1 MSLVDL
7 IKKEDDKYI
16 SISAFIKLVSNHT
29 KDSNDLVIEYLG
41 KFCLSDRYDQIGFY
55 TKNSGNGY
63 TSWLY
68 LSSLICKDDK
78 IDGHRFYTMS
88 ELEKNDKFLASYFL
102 KAEIFD
108 ASFMDGL
115 NLNLDGDNANLRI
128 ENIEDLI
135 DSEFEKQHR
144 EYIAVN
150 DFVNNLYKGIG
161 SGKPLKFTLKSL
173 LKNTALREVKLY
185 KFHNLNYSLVSPTD
199 NLEYKNT
206 DDLLR
211 HFYSVLDDEQTGTV
225 TSDRK
230 PFKDFYFGYSET
242 QDIINSALKQHEI
255 RQMSPIAE
263 QSSTEN
269 PKLLKSNNVI
279 DSLGENQKLLI
290 TYAFFT
296 ASDITCLIIDENPA
310 YINSNANYLR
320 HHRMICKAIN
330 AGSLIPN
337 DSDEIPAKQVKIWLA
352 NHNFIYKG
360 FNDNLSNGDDNVG
373 LPMVGHVIKT
383 YDQLVDELATANNT
397 IKDLKNKPAQ
407 VEAVKYS
414 YTTPAMEIM
423 DAVINEF
430 WINYSPEQPA
440 PKQST
445 ITEWITANFKDI
457 SSALAL
463 NIDKVC
469 RHSDARGGGQY
480 KRS

>member
-41 KFCLSDRYDQIGFY
+41 KFCLSDRYEQIGFY

-102 KAEIFD
+102 KDEVFD

-115 NLNLDGDNANLRI
+115 NLNLDGDNTNLRI

-185 KFHNLNYSLVSPTD
+185 KFQNLNYSL
-199 NLEYKNT
+199 
-206 DDLLR
+206 
-211 HFYSVLDDEQTGTV
+211 
-225 TSDRK
+225 
-230 PFKDFYFGYSET
+230 
-242 QDIINSALKQHEI
+242 I
-255 RQMSPIAE
+255 
-263 QSSTEN
+263 EN
-269 PKLLKSNNVI
+269 
-279 DSLGENQKLLI
+279 
-290 TYAFFT
+290 
-296 ASDITCLIIDENPA
+296 LII
-310 YINSNANYLR
+310 
-320 HHRMICKAIN
+320 
-330 AGSLIPN
+330 
-337 DSDEIPAKQVKIWLA
+337 
-352 NHNFIYKG
+352 
-360 FNDNLSNGDDNVG
+360 
-373 LPMVGHVIKT
+373 
-383 YDQLVDELATANNT
+383 AT
-397 IKDLKNKPAQ
+397 L
-407 VEAVKYS
+407 
-414 YTTPAMEIM
+414 TT
-423 DAVINEF
+423 
-430 WINYSPEQPA
+430 
-440 PKQST
+440 
-445 ITEWITANFKDI
+445 
-457 SSALAL
+457 
-463 NIDKVC
+463 
-469 RHSDARGGGQY
+469 
-480 KRS
+480 